1 MISKLALLTKSVL
14 RPAAL
19 ILKAKPPSRVPV
31 RSSGDY
37 IPPTQYDVPLPR
49 RLFLTYVLNVY
60 WEIIPLFL
68 VTCTSLT
75 IMVISIVW
83 AINNKVDVVYTTH
96 NRECIS
102 RTMDLRNP
110 SIHKMLLINQRY
122 EPWPEMQDVLDKM
135 TSAQKRAIKRA
146 ESCSHP

>member
-1 MISKLALLTKSVL
+1 MISKLALLTKSAL
-14 RPAAL
+14 RPAGTM
-19 ILKAKPPSRVPV
+19 LKALTPCRVTV
-31 RSSGDY
+31 RSAGDY
-37 IPPTQYDVPLPR
+37 IPPTQYDVPIPR
-49 RLFLTYVLNVY
+49 RLYLTYVLTVY
-60 WEIIPLFL
+60 WETVPLFL

-75 IMVISIVW
+75 LMVISIAW
-83 AINNKVDVVYTTH
+83 AVNNKVDVVYTTH

-135 TSAQKRAIKRA
+135 TSAEKRAAKRA
-146 ESCSHP
+146 EMCSHP